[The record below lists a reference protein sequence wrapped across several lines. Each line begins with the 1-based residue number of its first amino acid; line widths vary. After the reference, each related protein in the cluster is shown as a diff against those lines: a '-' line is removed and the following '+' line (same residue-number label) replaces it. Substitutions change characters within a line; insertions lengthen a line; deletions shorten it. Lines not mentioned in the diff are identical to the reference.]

1 MITNFFRRRIL
12 APILDLLR
20 QGITPE
26 KIALSIAFG
35 IVLGVFPALGWTT
48 LLCVI
53 AAAWLRLNLPAM
65 QLVNLLVYPLQL
77 ILLVPFLRA
86 GELLFRS
93 HPMGLSLPQIV
104 GLIHAGM
111 WQAIKVLWVATVHG
125 IVVWAILALPAIF
138 LTYKVL
144 APLLRR
150 ARHVMKLKAPAGAT
164 EVC

>member
-1 MITNFFRRRIL
+1 MIVDFFRRRVL
-12 APILDLLR
+12 GPVLDLLR

-26 KIALSIAFG
+26 KVALSIAFG
-35 IVLGVFPALGWTT
+35 VVLGVLPALGWTT
-48 LLCVI
+48 LLCLI
-53 AAAWLRLNLPAM
+53 AAACLRLNLPAM

-77 ILLVPFLRA
+77 LLLVPFLRA

-93 HPMGLSLPQIV
+93 PSMGLSLPQIIV
-104 GLIHAGM
+104 LIHAGM

-125 IVVWAILALPAIF
+125 IVAWAILAAPAI
-138 LTYKVL
+138 LLIYKVL

-150 ARHVMKLKAPAGAT
+150 AREMMKSKTAPSAI

>member
-1 MITNFFRRRIL
+1 MIANFFLRRVL
-12 APILDLLR
+12 GPILDLLR

-48 LLCVI
+48 LLCLA

-93 HPMGLSLPQIV
+93 PSMGLSLPQIV

-111 WQAIKVLWVATVHG
+111 WQAIKVLWVVTVHG
-125 IVVWAILALPAIF
+125 IVVWAILAAPAIF
-138 LTYKVL
+138 VIYKVL

-150 ARHVMKLKAPAGAT
+150 AREMMKSKTTPSPM

>member
-1 MITNFFRRRIL
+1 MISRFFRRRVL
-12 APILDLLR
+12 GPILDLLR

-48 LLCVI
+48 LLCLI

-125 IVVWAILALPAIF
+125 IVVWAILAPPAIF

-150 ARHVMKLKAPAGAT
+150 ARHMMKLKAPASAT

>member
-1 MITNFFRRRIL
+1 MIADFFRRRVL
-12 APILDLLR
+12 GPVLDLLR

-26 KIALSIAFG
+26 KVALSIAFG
-35 IVLGVFPALGWTT
+35 VVLGVFPALGWTT
-48 LLCVI
+48 LLCLA

-65 QLVNLLVYPLQL
+65 QLVNLLVYPVQL
-77 ILLVPFLRA
+77 VLLVPFLRA

-93 HPMGLSLPQIV
+93 PSMGLSLPQIV
-104 GLIHAGM
+104 ALIHAGM

-125 IVVWAILALPAIF
+125 IVVWAILAAPAI
-138 LTYKVL
+138 LLIYKVL

-150 ARHVMKLKAPAGAT
+150 ARGMMKSKTAPSVI

>member
-1 MITNFFRRRIL
+1 MIGNFFRRRVL
-12 APILDLLR
+12 GPILDLLR

-48 LLCVI
+48 LLCLVT
-53 AAAWLRLNLPAM
+53 AAWLRLNLPAI
-65 QLVNLLVYPLQL
+65 QLVNFLVYPLQL
-77 ILLVPFLRA
+77 LLLVPFLRA
-86 GELLFRS
+86 GEVLFRS
-93 HPMGLSLPQIV
+93 HSMGLSLPQIV

-111 WQAIKVLWVATVHG
+111 LHAIKVLWLATVHG
-125 IVVWAILALPAIF
+125 IVVWAILAPPAVF
-138 LTYKVL
+138 LIYKVL

-150 ARHVMKLKAPAGAT
+150 ARDMMKSKTAPSAI